1 MKLPTSSRAWVD
13 GCERTM
19 TRVFAGHRA
28 ANSGAVN
35 MNVTNNCTTG
45 RRRRKRDSKGID
57 ERYPDKAVPFAI
69 EGSTGYCGA
78 MFSSPRAERTDRWPL
93 GWVGATC
100 TAIVAGALWQQAPGW
115 TVLAVAFIASVAAA
129 WLLPTL
135 RRPRGI
141 PALTVGL
148 LAVTVTV
155 AVGETATL
163 FSVRRDWTAWSAG
176 EREDRA
182 QRVAASLTDVAST
195 LRRVAEERVQDSSVK
210 ATPPLEGS
218 VESALLV
225 FRNGTMVARAGQTRT
240 PITAGAPVGVRLVDG
255 AFHTSLVARARSAD
269 GLVEAVAVAL
279 VSSAPPADRF
289 ARPLLRTLPGRV
301 DVAHTIIESPD
312 STTVASGVT
321 VVVVPDGANRL
332 ARVRALDFLEGET
345 QLSLLQRAR
354 ARTNL
359 SLGLALLGMLIS
371 AWRRPART
379 GERVAAAAAALL
391 AISVAPLTALS
402 NVSSLFDPASYFAA
416 MGGPLTSNVAAL
428 LMTTALALAVLLLVL
443 RTSFH
448 KPSRWIAAAVV
459 LLVASGG
466 PFLLRDLARGIALP
480 AAGAGFGLW
489 IAWQL
494 ALALAGVSILL
505 AGAAAGHAVLGA
517 SRGVP
522 SHVAPLLAIL
532 AGVFAP
538 ILWEAPGGWPVW
550 YPALWIA
557 AVGSLALTRRGLAQV
572 AAAAVIAGAGAATLT
587 WGSTVRARMALAQ
600 HDLERIEAV
609 DENAYRLLE
618 RFAASMRDETRPVRS
633 TDALL
638 RRYAASELA
647 LAGYP
652 ARLARWVPGNTTA
665 PVSDLTLAPVND
677 TIGAQAVIATMARE
691 SGVVE
696 IRAVGDGPTTLL
708 VAAVPARDG
717 VVTTIAVPP
726 RTRLLPLDPFA
737 SFTGVT
743 GARGTEAPYRLVL
756 AVPLAGDT
764 IAHALV
770 WRRRGDAMHGDGV
783 AGAGIEVRHVH
794 VEVELRSLDVLLPR
808 GALLVLLDV
817 IAVMLLWLA
826 TALADG
832 ALGRLLRL
840 RRARWSRSYRVRLSG
855 ALLTFFIVPAT
866 IFAAWAWY
874 RLQDDDRAAR
884 ELLVRET
891 LRVAAAEHEQRSIGT
906 SPSSTGAPLFLYRDG
921 QLVTASDS
929 LLDAL
934 APLGRLL
941 PVSLGSGGVGTD
953 DFGSDDVFTTRRIVV
968 GDARTLIG
976 FRHLSPASPSVLATP
991 ARGDEFALDA
1001 RREDLGILL
1010 LFASMLGAL
1019 AALWSSGL
1027 AARSLARPV
1036 GALREAALAIAA
1048 GGRAPALGTAPAT
1061 EFAPVYRAFGRMADD
1076 LATSR
1081 AALEAAQRRTEAVLQ
1096 HVASGVLALRT
1107 ASNGVAPGG
1116 DILIANPRA
1125 EAMLGLSLRTTGMSL
1140 RALPVTLAPLV
1151 ERSSA
1156 FLAATND
1163 EEAFELMVLGRQMR
1177 ARLTRLSGG
1186 AVLTLDDVT
1195 ELASAQRVLA
1205 WGEMARQVA
1214 HEIKNPLTPIRLG
1227 VQHLRRAYRDKRGD
1241 FAEILDTNVSRVL
1254 AEIDHLDEIARA
1266 FSRYGTAPEDRT
1278 PPVPVDVGAIVQDV
1292 MALER
1297 LGEDGVREA
1306 GVRWNLDVPE
1316 PGVGPVVA
1324 LAQRDEL
1331 REVLLNVLENA
1342 RLAEA
1347 STVSVHVD
1355 GTATHVV
1362 VDVKDDGTGI
1372 AVDVLPQVFE
1382 PHFSTRTS
1390 GSGLG
1395 LAISRRL
1402 IEGWGGTIGLTSTPG
1417 AGTTVRLTL
1426 RRPTGT

>member
-1 MKLPTSSRAWVD
+1 
-13 GCERTM
+13 
-19 TRVFAGHRA
+19 
-28 ANSGAVN
+28 
-35 MNVTNNCTTG
+35 
-45 RRRRKRDSKGID
+45 
-57 ERYPDKAVPFAI
+57 
-69 EGSTGYCGA
+69 
-78 MFSSPRAERTDRWPL
+78 MFSSPRAARADSWPL
-93 GWVGATC
+93 GWVAATC
-100 TAIVAGALWQQAPGW
+100 TAIVACAFWQQAPGW
-115 TVLAVAFIASVAAA
+115 TSLAVALIASAGAA

-135 RRPRGI
+135 RRPRAI
-141 PALTVGL
+141 PVVTVVL

-163 FSVRRDWTAWSAG
+163 FSVRRDWPTWAAG

-195 LRRVAEERVQDSSVK
+195 LRRVVEARVVDTTGV
-210 ATPPLEGS
+210 AAAPLQAG

-225 FRNGTMVARAGQTRT
+225 FRNGTLVAHAGQTRT
-240 PITAGAPVGVRLVDG
+240 PIAAGAPVGVRLVEG

-269 GLVEAVAVAL
+269 GRVEAVAVAL

-289 ARPLLRTLPGRV
+289 ARPLLRTLSGRV
-301 DVAHTIIESPD
+301 DIAHTIIESPD
-312 STTVASGVT
+312 STIVGIGST
-321 VVVVPDGANRL
+321 VVVVPDGPDRL
-332 ARVRALDFLEGET
+332 ARVRALDFSEGET

-359 SLGLALLGMLIS
+359 SLGLAVLGMLIS

-379 GERVAAAAAALL
+379 GQRVAAAAAVL
-391 AISVAPLTALS
+391 AVAVAPLTALS
-402 NVSSLFDPASYFAA
+402 NVSSLFDPSSYFAA

-443 RTSFH
+443 RTSFQQ
-448 KPSRWIAAAVV
+448 PSRWIAVAVV
-459 LLVASGG
+459 IVVASGG

-480 AAGAGFGLW
+480 AAGAGFVLW
-489 IAWQL
+489 IGWQL

-505 AGAAAGHAVLGA
+505 AGAAAGRAALGPR
-517 SRGVP
+517 RGLP
-522 SHVAPLLAIL
+522 STVAPLLAIL

-538 ILWEAPGGWPVW
+538 ILWDAPGAWPVW
-550 YPALWIA
+550 YPALWVVAI
-557 AVGSLALTRRGLAQV
+557 GSLALTRRGLAQV
-572 AAAAVIAGAGAATLT
+572 AAAAVVAGSGAATLT
-587 WGSTVRARMALAQ
+587 WGATVRARMALAQ
-600 HDLERIEAV
+600 HDLERLEAV

-618 RFAASMRDETRPVRS
+618 RFATSMREETRPVRR

-652 ARLARWVPGNTTA
+652 ARLARWVPGNTTS
-665 PVSDLTLAPVND
+665 PVSELSLAPVND
-677 TIGAQAVIATMARE
+677 TIGAQAAIATMARE
-691 SGVVE
+691 SGLVE

-708 VAAVPARDG
+708 VAAVPAPDR

-743 GARGTEAPYRLVL
+743 GARGIEAPYKLAL
-756 AVPLAGDT
+756 AVPLTGDT
-764 IAHALV
+764 IAHPLE

-783 AGAGIEVRHVH
+783 AGTGLDVRRVH
-794 VEVELRSLDVLLPR
+794 VEVDLRTLDVLLPR
-808 GALLVLLDV
+808 GALLVFLDV
-817 IAVMLLWLA
+817 IAVMLLWSA

-840 RRARWSRSYRVRLSG
+840 RRVRWSRSYRVRLSG

-891 LRVAAAEHEQRSIGT
+891 LRVAAAEQEQRSIGT
-906 SPSSTGAPLFLYRDG
+906 APSSTGAPLFLYRDG

-941 PVSLGSGGVGTD
+941 PVSLGSD
-953 DFGSDDVFTTRRIVV
+953 DFRTDEFGTDDVFTTRRLAV
-968 GDARTLIG
+968 GDARTLVG
-976 FRHLSPASPSVLATP
+976 FRHLSPTSPSVLATP
-991 ARGDEFALDA
+991 ARGDEFALDV
-1001 RREDLGILL
+1001 RREDLGVLL
-1010 LFASMLGAL
+1010 LFATMMGAL

-1048 GGRAPALGTAPAT
+1048 GKRAPALGTAPAT

-1096 HVASGVLALRT
+1096 HVASGVLALRST
-1107 ASNGVAPGG
+1107 AQGGAPGG

-1125 EAMLGLSLRTTGMSL
+1125 EAMLGVSLRTSGVSL
-1140 RALPVTLAPLV
+1140 RALPAALAPLV
-1151 ERSSA
+1151 ERSAA
-1156 FLAATND
+1156 FLAGTND

-1177 ARLTRLSGG
+1177 ARLTRLPSG

-1241 FAEILDTNVSRVL
+1241 FGEILDTNVSRVL

-1278 PPVPVDVGAIVQDV
+1278 PPVPVDVSAVVHDV

-1297 LGEDGVREA
+1297 LGEDGEREA
-1306 GVRWNLDVPE
+1306 GIRWNIEAPE
-1316 PGVGPVVA
+1316 VGAEHVEA

-1331 REVLLNVLENA
+1331 KDVLLNVLENA
-1342 RLAEA
+1342 RLADA
-1347 STVSVHVD
+1347 GTVSVHVA

-1362 VDVKDDGTGI
+1362 IDVKDDGTGI
-1372 AVDVLPQVFE
+1372 GADVLPQVFE

-1426 RRPTGT
+1426 RRAARP

>member
-1 MKLPTSSRAWVD
+1 MSS
-13 GCERTM
+13 TP
-19 TRVFAGHRA
+19 RA
-28 ANSGAVN
+28 APA
-35 MNVTNNCTTG
+35 
-45 RRRRKRDSKGID
+45 DS
-57 ERYPDKAVPFAI
+57 
-69 EGSTGYCGA
+69 
-78 MFSSPRAERTDRWPL
+78 WPL
-93 GWVGATC
+93 GWVAATC
-100 TAIVAGALWQQAPGW
+100 TAIVACALWQQAPGW
-115 TVLAVAFIASVAAA
+115 PSLAVALIASVGAA
-129 WLLPTL
+129 WRLPTL

-141 PALTVGL
+141 AVVTVVL

-155 AVGETATL
+155 ALGETATL
-163 FSVRRDWTAWSAG
+163 FSVRRDWAAWSAG

-195 LRRVAEERVQDSSVK
+195 LRRVVEERVLDSAGVVT
-210 ATPPLEGS
+210 APLPDA

-225 FRNGTMVARAGQTRT
+225 FRNGTLVALAGQTRT
-240 PITAGAPVGVRLVDG
+240 PVTAGAPVGVRLVDG
-255 AFHTSLVARARSAD
+255 AFHTSLVARARSGD
-269 GLVEAVAVAL
+269 GRVEAVAVVLLA
-279 VSSAPPADRF
+279 SAPPADRF
-289 ARPLLRTLPGRV
+289 AKPLLRTLWGRV

-312 STTVASGVT
+312 STSVAPGAT
-321 VVVVPDGANRL
+321 VVVVPDGPNRL
-332 ARVRALDFLEGET
+332 ARVRTLDFSEGET
-345 QLSLLQRAR
+345 QLALLQRAR

-359 SLGLALLGMLIS
+359 SLGLALLGMLIC

-379 GERVAAAAAALL
+379 GQRVAAAAAALL
-391 AISVAPLTALS
+391 AIAVAPLTALS
-402 NVSSLFDPASYFAA
+402 NVSALFDPASYFAA

-428 LMTTALALAVLLLVL
+428 LITTALALAVLLLVL
-443 RTSFH
+443 RTRLTTR
-448 KPSRWIAAAVV
+448 SRWFAVAVV
-459 LLVASGG
+459 MLVASGG

-505 AGAAAGHAVLGA
+505 AGAAAGQAALG
-517 SRGVP
+517 SRRGVP
-522 SHVAPLLAIL
+522 ASVAPLLAL
-532 AGVFAP
+532 LTGVFAP
-538 ILWEAPGGWPVW
+538 VLWDAPGGWPAW

-557 AVGSLALTRRGLAQV
+557 AIGSLALTRRGLAQV
-572 AAAAVIAGAGAATLT
+572 AAAAVVAGAGAATLT
-587 WGSTVRARMALAQ
+587 WGATVRARMALAQ

-618 RFAASMRDETRPVRS
+618 RFASSMREETRPVRS
-633 TDALL
+633 ADALL

-652 ARLARWVPGNTTA
+652 ARLARWVPGNTSA
-665 PVSDLTLAPVND
+665 PVSDLALAPVND
-677 TIGAQAVIATMARE
+677 TIGAQAVIAMMARE
-691 SGVVE
+691 SGLVE

-708 VAAVPARDG
+708 VAAVPAPDS

-737 SFTGVT
+737 AFTGVT
-743 GARGTEAPYRLVL
+743 GARGTEAPYKL
-756 AVPLAGDT
+756 ALATPSAGDT
-764 IAHALV
+764 IAQALE

-783 AGAGIEVRHVH
+783 AGTGIDVRRVH
-794 VEVELRSLDVLLPR
+794 VEVDLRSLDVLLPR
-808 GALLVLLDV
+808 GALLVFLDV
-817 IAVMLLWLA
+817 IAVMLLWSA

-891 LRVAAAEHEQRSIGT
+891 LRVAAAEQERRSIGT
-906 SPSSTGAPLFLYRDG
+906 APSSTGAPLFLYRNG

-941 PVSLGSGGVGTD
+941 PFSLGTSGVRTD
-953 DFGSDDVFTTRRIVV
+953 DFGTDDVFTTRRIAV
-968 GDARTLIG
+968 GDARTLVG

-1001 RREDLGILL
+1001 RREDLGVLL
-1010 LFASMLGAL
+1010 VFATMLGAL
-1019 AALWSSGL
+1019 AALWSSGV

-1048 GGRAPALGTAPAT
+1048 GGRAPVLGVAPAT

-1076 LATSR
+1076 LAVSR
-1081 AALEAAQRRTEAVLQ
+1081 AALEAAQQRTEAVLQ
-1096 HVASGVLALRT
+1096 HVASGVLALR
-1107 ASNGVAPGG
+1107 AAENGGTPGG

-1125 EAMLGLSLRTTGMSL
+1125 EAMLGVSLRTAGMSL
-1140 RALPVTLAPLV
+1140 RALPATLAPLV
-1151 ERSSA
+1151 ERSTA
-1156 FLAATND
+1156 FLSATTD
-1163 EEAFELMVLGRQMR
+1163 EDAFELMVLGRQMR
-1177 ARLTRLSGG
+1177 ARLTRLPSG

-1227 VQHLRRAYRDKRGD
+1227 VQHLLRAYRDQRGD
-1241 FAEILDTNVSRVL
+1241 FGTILDTNVSRVL

-1266 FSRYGTAPEDRT
+1266 FSRYGTVPEDRE
-1278 PPVPVDVGAIVQDV
+1278 PPVPVDVAAVVQDV
-1292 MALER
+1292 VALER
-1297 LGEDGVREA
+1297 LGEDGEREA
-1306 GVRWNLDVPE
+1306 GIRWDIDAPE
-1316 PGVGPVVA
+1316 PGREQVVA
-1324 LAQRDEL
+1324 MAQRDEL
-1331 REVLLNVLENA
+1331 KEVLLNVLENA

-1347 STVSVHVD
+1347 GTVSVRVE

-1362 VDVKDDGTGI
+1362 VDVTDDGSGI
-1372 AVDVLPQVFE
+1372 AADVLPQVFE

-1426 RRPTGT
+1426 RRAGRT

>member
-1 MKLPTSSRAWVD
+1 ML
-13 GCERTM
+13 
-19 TRVFAGHRA
+19 
-28 ANSGAVN
+28 
-35 MNVTNNCTTG
+35 
-45 RRRRKRDSKGID
+45 
-57 ERYPDKAVPFAI
+57 
-69 EGSTGYCGA
+69 
-78 MFSSPRAERTDRWPL
+78 SSPRAARADSWPL
-93 GWVGATC
+93 GWVASTS
-100 TAIVAGALWQQAPGW
+100 TAIVACALWQQAPGW
-115 TVLAVAFIASVAAA
+115 ASLVVALVASASAV
-129 WLLPTL
+129 WMLPTM

-141 PALTVGL
+141 SAATVAL
-148 LAVTVTV
+148 LAITVTV

-163 FSVRRDWTAWSAG
+163 FSVRRDWAAWSAG

-195 LRRVAEERVQDSSVK
+195 LRRVAEERVLDTLNVAS
-210 ATPPLEGS
+210 PPLEGA

-225 FRNGTMVARAGQTRT
+225 FRNGTLVARAGQTRT
-240 PITAGAPVGVRLVDG
+240 PIMPGAPVGVRLVDG

-269 GLVEAVAVAL
+269 GRVEAVTVAL

-289 ARPLLRTLPGRV
+289 ARPLLRTLSGRV

-312 STTVASGVT
+312 STNVAVGST
-321 VVVVPDGANRL
+321 VVVVPDGPNRL
-332 ARVRALDFLEGET
+332 ARVRALSFSEGET

-359 SLGLALLGMLIS
+359 TLGLALLGMLIG

-379 GERVAAAAAALL
+379 GQRVAAAAAAVL
-391 AISVAPLTALS
+391 AIAVAPLTALS
-402 NVSSLFDPASYFAA
+402 NVSALFDPASYFAA

-443 RTSFH
+443 RTSFQ

-459 LLVASGG
+459 IIVASGG

-505 AGAAAGHAVLGA
+505 AGAAAGQAAHGPR
-517 SRGVP
+517 RGLP
-522 SHVAPLLAIL
+522 SSVAPLLALIT
-532 AGVFAP
+532 GVFAP
-538 ILWEAPGGWPVW
+538 ILWDAPGGWPAW
-550 YPALWIA
+550 YPALWVA
-557 AVGSLALTRRGLAQV
+557 AIGSLALTRRGLAQV
-572 AAAAVIAGAGAATLT
+572 AAAAVVAGAGAATLT
-587 WGSTVRARMALAQ
+587 WGATVRARMALAQ

-618 RFAASMRDETRPVRS
+618 RFATAMREETRPVRS

-652 ARLARWVPGNTTA
+652 ARLARWVPGNSTT
-665 PVSDLTLAPVND
+665 PVSELSLAPVND

-708 VAAVPARDG
+708 VAAVPAPDS

-737 SFTGVT
+737 AFTGVT
-743 GARGTEAPYRLVL
+743 GARGTEAPYRLTL
-756 AVPLAGDT
+756 AVPLPGDS
-764 IAHALV
+764 IAHPLE

-783 AGAGIEVRHVH
+783 AGTGIDVRRVH
-794 VEVELRSLDVLLPR
+794 VEVDLRTLDVLLPR

-817 IAVMLLWLA
+817 IAVMLLWSA

-832 ALGRLLRL
+832 ALGRLLRV
-840 RRARWSRSYRVRLSG
+840 RRVRWSRSYRVRLSG
-855 ALLTFFIVPAT
+855 ALLAFFIVPAT

-891 LRVAAAEHEQRSIGT
+891 LRVAAAEQEQRSVGT

-941 PVSLGSGGVGTD
+941 PVSLGTGDFSTD
-953 DFGSDDVFTTRRIVV
+953 DFGTDDVFATRRIAV
-968 GDARTLIG
+968 GDARTLVG
-976 FRHLSPASPSVLATP
+976 FRHLAPTSPSVLATP

-1010 LFASMLGAL
+1010 LFATMIGAL

-1096 HVASGVLALRT
+1096 HVASGVLALRS
-1107 ASNGVAPGG
+1107 ASRGAAPGG

-1125 EAMLGLSLRTTGMSL
+1125 EAMLGVSLRTSGVSL
-1140 RALPVTLAPLV
+1140 HSLPVTLAPLV
-1151 ERSSA
+1151 ERSTA
-1156 FLAATND
+1156 FLSAAND
-1163 EEAFELMVLGRQMR
+1163 EEAFELLVLGRQVR
-1177 ARLTRLSGG
+1177 ARLTRLPSG

-1227 VQHLRRAYRDKRGD
+1227 VQHLLRAYRDKRGD
-1241 FAEILDTNVSRVL
+1241 FGEILDTNVSRVL

-1278 PPVPVDVGAIVQDV
+1278 PAVPVDVAAVVLDV

-1297 LGEDGVREA
+1297 LGEDGEREA
-1306 GVRWNLDVPE
+1306 GIRWHIDAPE
-1316 PGVGPVVA
+1316 PGAEQVVA
-1324 LAQRDEL
+1324 LALRDEL
-1331 REVLLNVLENA
+1331 KEVLLNVLENA
-1342 RLAEA
+1342 RLAGA
-1347 STVSVHVD
+1347 GTVVVHVE

-1362 VDVKDDGTGI
+1362 IDVKDDGSGI
-1372 AVDVLPQVFE
+1372 PADVLPQVFE

-1417 AGTTVRLTL
+1417 DGTTVRLTL
-1426 RRPTGT
+1426 RRATRR

>member
-1 MKLPTSSRAWVD
+1 MV
-13 GCERTM
+13 G
-19 TRVFAGHRA
+19 FA
-28 ANSGAVN
+28 
-35 MNVTNNCTTG
+35 
-45 RRRRKRDSKGID
+45 
-57 ERYPDKAVPFAI
+57 
-69 EGSTGYCGA
+69 GYCGA
-78 MFSSPRAERTDRWPL
+78 MFSLPRAARADSWPF
-93 GWVGATC
+93 GWVAATS
-100 TAIVAGALWQQAPGW
+100 TAILACAFWQQAPGW
-115 TVLAVAFIASVAAA
+115 ASLAVALAASAGAA
-129 WLLPTL
+129 WRLPTL

-141 PALTVGL
+141 PA
-148 LAVTVTV
+148 VTV
-155 AVGETATL
+155 ALLAITVAVALGETATL
-163 FSVRRDWTAWSAG
+163 LSVRRDWAAWSAG

-182 QRVAASLTDVAST
+182 QRVAARLTEVAST
-195 LRRVAEERVQDSSVK
+195 LRRVAEARVLDSTNL
-210 ATPPLEGS
+210 ATPPLEGG

-225 FRNGTMVARAGQTRT
+225 FRNGELVARAGQTRT
-240 PITAGAPVGVRLVDG
+240 PISLGPPVGVRLVEG
-255 AFHTSLVARARSAD
+255 AFHTSLVARARSAN
-269 GLVEAVAVAL
+269 GRVEAVAVAL

-289 ARPLLRTLPGRV
+289 AEPLLGTLSGRV

-312 STTVASGVT
+312 STSVTAGST
-321 VVVVPDGANRL
+321 VVVVPDGPNRL
-332 ARVRALDFLEGET
+332 ARVRALDFSEGET
-345 QLSLLQRAR
+345 RLSLLQRAR
-354 ARTNL
+354 ARTTL
-359 SLGLALLGMLIS
+359 SLAMALLGLLIC

-379 GERVAAAAAALL
+379 GQRVAAAAVAVLTIA
-391 AISVAPLTALS
+391 VAPLSALS

-428 LMTTALALAVLLLVL
+428 MITTALALAVLLLVL
-443 RTSFH
+443 RASWQ
-448 KPSRWIAAAVV
+448 KPSRGIAAVV
-459 LLVASGG
+459 VLVAASGG

-505 AGAAAGHAVLGA
+505 AGAAAGNAALG
-517 SRGVP
+517 SRRGLP
-522 SHVAPLLAIL
+522 SSVAPLLAL
-532 AGVFAP
+532 VTGAFAP
-538 ILWEAPGGWPVW
+538 ILWDAPGGWPAW
-550 YPALWIA
+550 YPALWVA
-557 AVGSLALTRRGLAQV
+557 AIGALALTRRGLTQV
-572 AAAAVIAGAGAATLT
+572 AAAAVVAGAGAATLT
-587 WGSTVRARMALAQ
+587 WGATVRARMALAQ

-618 RFAASMRDETRPVRS
+618 RFATAMRDETRPVRG

-652 ARLARWVPGNTTA
+652 ARLARWVPGDTTT
-665 PVSDLTLAPVND
+665 PVAELSLAPVND
-677 TIGAQAVIATMARE
+677 AIGAQAVIASMARA
-691 SGVVE
+691 SGLVE
-696 IRAVGDGPTTLL
+696 IRAVGDGPATLL
-708 VAAVPARDG
+708 VAAVPAPDR

-737 SFTGVT
+737 AFTGVT
-743 GARGTEAPYRLVL
+743 GARGTAAPYKL
-756 AVPLAGDT
+756 ALTVPLAGDT
-764 IAHALV
+764 TVYPLR

-783 AGAGIEVRHVH
+783 AGTGIDVRRVH
-794 VEVELRSLDVLLPR
+794 VEVDLRTLDVLLPR

-817 IAVMLLWLA
+817 VAVLLLWSA

-891 LRVAAAEHEQRSIGT
+891 LRVAAAEQERRALGT
-906 SPSSTGAPLFLYRDG
+906 APSSTGAPLFLYRDG

-941 PVSLGSGGVGTD
+941 PVSLGAGDVMTD
-953 DFGSDDVFTTRRIVV
+953 DFGADDAFTTRRMAV
-968 GDARTLIG
+968 GDARTLVG
-976 FRHLSPASPSVLATP
+976 FRHLASTSSSVIATP

-1001 RREDLGILL
+1001 RREDLGVLL
-1010 LFASMLGAL
+1010 LFATMLGAL

-1096 HVASGVLALRT
+1096 HVASGVLALRS
-1107 ASNGVAPGG
+1107 ASPGAASGG

-1125 EAMLGLSLRTTGMSL
+1125 EAMLGVSLRTSGVPLQSL
-1140 RALPVTLAPLV
+1140 PAPLAPLV
-1151 ERSSA
+1151 ERSTA
-1156 FLAATND
+1156 FLTATHD
-1163 EEAFELMVLGRQMR
+1163 EEAFELLVLGRQMR
-1177 ARLTRLSGG
+1177 ARLTRLPRG

-1227 VQHLRRAYRDKRGD
+1227 VQHLLRAYRDQRGD
-1241 FAEILDTNVSRVL
+1241 FGDILDTNVSRVL

-1278 PPVPVDVGAIVQDV
+1278 PPVPVDVAAVVQDV

-1297 LGEDGVREA
+1297 LGEDGEREA
-1306 GVRWNLDVPE
+1306 GVRWIIDAPA
-1316 PGVGPVVA
+1316 PGAPPVDA

-1331 REVLLNVLENA
+1331 KDVLLNVLENA
-1342 RLAEA
+1342 RLADA
-1347 STVSVHVD
+1347 TSVTVRVE

-1362 VDVKDDGTGI
+1362 VDVRDDGAGI
-1372 AVDVLPQVFE
+1372 PADVLPQVFE

-1426 RRPTGT
+1426 RRAIRP

>member
-1 MKLPTSSRAWVD
+1 
-13 GCERTM
+13 
-19 TRVFAGHRA
+19 
-28 ANSGAVN
+28 
-35 MNVTNNCTTG
+35 
-45 RRRRKRDSKGID
+45 
-57 ERYPDKAVPFAI
+57 
-69 EGSTGYCGA
+69 
-78 MFSSPRAERTDRWPL
+78 MFSSPRAARADSWPL
-93 GWVGATC
+93 GWVAATC
-100 TAIVAGALWQQAPGW
+100 TAIVACAFWQQAPGW
-115 TVLAVAFIASVAAA
+115 TSLAVALIASAGAA
-129 WLLPTL
+129 WMLPTL
-135 RRPRGI
+135 RRPRAI
-141 PALTVGL
+141 PVVTVVL

-163 FSVRRDWTAWSAG
+163 FSVRRDWPTWAAG

-195 LRRVAEERVQDSSVK
+195 LRRVVEARVVDTTGV
-210 ATPPLEGS
+210 AAAPLQAG

-225 FRNGTMVARAGQTRT
+225 FRNGTLVAHAGQTRT
-240 PITAGAPVGVRLVDG
+240 PIAAGAPVGVRLVEG

-269 GLVEAVAVAL
+269 GRVEAVAVAL

-289 ARPLLRTLPGRV
+289 ARPLLRTLSGRV
-301 DVAHTIIESPD
+301 DIAHTIIESPD
-312 STTVASGVT
+312 STIVGIGST
-321 VVVVPDGANRL
+321 VVVVPDGPDRL
-332 ARVRALDFLEGET
+332 ARVRALDFSEGET

-359 SLGLALLGMLIS
+359 SLGLAVLGMLIS

-379 GERVAAAAAALL
+379 GQRVVAAAAAVL
-391 AISVAPLTALS
+391 AIAVAPLTALS
-402 NVSSLFDPASYFAA
+402 NVSSLFDPSSYFAA

-443 RTSFH
+443 RTSFQQ
-448 KPSRWIAAAVV
+448 PSRWIAVAVV
-459 LLVASGG
+459 IVVASGG

-480 AAGAGFGLW
+480 AAGAGFVLW
-489 IAWQL
+489 IGWQL

-505 AGAAAGHAVLGA
+505 AGAAAGRAALGPR
-517 SRGVP
+517 RGLP
-522 SHVAPLLAIL
+522 STVAPLLAIL

-538 ILWEAPGGWPVW
+538 ILWDAPGAWPAW
-550 YPALWIA
+550 YPALWVVAI
-557 AVGSLALTRRGLAQV
+557 GSLALTRRGLAQV
-572 AAAAVIAGAGAATLT
+572 AAAAVVAGSGAATLT
-587 WGSTVRARMALAQ
+587 WGATVRARMALAQ
-600 HDLERIEAV
+600 HDLERLEAV

-618 RFAASMRDETRPVRS
+618 RFATSMREETRPVRR

-652 ARLARWVPGNTTA
+652 ARLARWVPGNTTS
-665 PVSDLTLAPVND
+665 PVSELSLAPVND
-677 TIGAQAVIATMARE
+677 TIGAQAAIATMARE
-691 SGVVE
+691 SGMVE

-708 VAAVPARDG
+708 VAAVPAPDR

-743 GARGTEAPYRLVL
+743 GARGIEAPYKLAL
-756 AVPLAGDT
+756 AVPLTGDT
-764 IAHALV
+764 IAHPLQ

-783 AGAGIEVRHVH
+783 AGTGLDVRRVH
-794 VEVELRSLDVLLPR
+794 VEVDLRTLDVLLPR
-808 GALLVLLDV
+808 GALLVFLDV
-817 IAVMLLWLA
+817 IAVMLLWSA

-840 RRARWSRSYRVRLSG
+840 RRVRWSRSYRVRLSG
-855 ALLTFFIVPAT
+855 ALLTFFIVPAA

-891 LRVAAAEHEQRSIGT
+891 LRVAAAEQEQRSIGT
-906 SPSSTGAPLFLYRDG
+906 APSSTGAPLFLYRDG

-941 PVSLGSGGVGTD
+941 PVSLGSD
-953 DFGSDDVFTTRRIVV
+953 DFRTDEFGTDDVFTTRRLAV
-968 GDARTLIG
+968 GDARTLVG
-976 FRHLSPASPSVLATP
+976 FRHLSPTSPSVLATP
-991 ARGDEFALDA
+991 ARGDEFALDV
-1001 RREDLGILL
+1001 RREDLGVLL
-1010 LFASMLGAL
+1010 LFATMMGAL

-1048 GGRAPALGTAPAT
+1048 GKRAPALGTAPAT

-1096 HVASGVLALRT
+1096 HVASGVLALRST
-1107 ASNGVAPGG
+1107 AQGGAPGG

-1125 EAMLGLSLRTTGMSL
+1125 EAMLGVSLRTSEVSL
-1140 RALPVTLAPLV
+1140 RALPAALAPLV
-1151 ERSSA
+1151 ERSAA
-1156 FLAATND
+1156 FLAGTND

-1177 ARLTRLSGG
+1177 ARLTRLPSG

-1241 FAEILDTNVSRVL
+1241 FGEILDTNVSRVL

-1278 PPVPVDVGAIVQDV
+1278 PPVPVDVSAVVHDV

-1297 LGEDGVREA
+1297 LGEDGEREA
-1306 GVRWNLDVPE
+1306 GIRWNIEAPE
-1316 PGVGPVVA
+1316 VGAEHVEA

-1331 REVLLNVLENA
+1331 KDVLLNVLENA
-1342 RLAEA
+1342 RLADA
-1347 STVSVHVD
+1347 GTVSVHVA

-1362 VDVKDDGTGI
+1362 IDVKDDGTGI
-1372 AVDVLPQVFE
+1372 AADVLPQVFE

-1426 RRPTGT
+1426 RRAARP

>member
-1 MKLPTSSRAWVD
+1 M
-13 GCERTM
+13 
-19 TRVFAGHRA
+19 
-28 ANSGAVN
+28 
-35 MNVTNNCTTG
+35 
-45 RRRRKRDSKGID
+45 
-57 ERYPDKAVPFAI
+57 
-69 EGSTGYCGA
+69 
-78 MFSSPRAERTDRWPL
+78 
-93 GWVGATC
+93 
-100 TAIVAGALWQQAPGW
+100 
-115 TVLAVAFIASVAAA
+115 AVAVVASACAA
-129 WLLPTL
+129 WMLPTL
-135 RRPRGI
+135 RRPRAI
-141 PALTVGL
+141 PVVTVVL
-148 LAVTVTV
+148 LAITVTV

-163 FSVRRDWTAWSAG
+163 FSVRRDWAAWSAG

-182 QRVAASLTDVAST
+182 QRVAARLTDVAST
-195 LRRVAEERVQDSSVK
+195 LRRVAEARVLDSVGV
-210 ATPPLEGS
+210 ATVPLEGG

-225 FRNGTMVARAGQTRT
+225 FEAGTLITRAGQTRT
-240 PITAGAPVGVRLVDG
+240 PITIGAPVGVRLVDG

-269 GLVEAVAVAL
+269 GRFEAVAVAL

-289 ARPLLRTLPGRV
+289 AKPLLRTISGRV

-312 STTVASGVT
+312 STSVAAGST
-321 VVVVPDGANRL
+321 VVMVPDGPNRL
-332 ARVRALDFLEGET
+332 ARVRALDFSEGET

-359 SLGLALLGMLIS
+359 SLSLALLGMLIG

-379 GERVAAAAAALL
+379 AQRVAAAAAAVL
-391 AISVAPLTALS
+391 AIAVAPLTALS

-443 RTSFH
+443 RTSFQT
-448 KPSRWIAAAVV
+448 PSRWIAAAVV
-459 LLVASGG
+459 MIVASGG

-505 AGAAAGHAVLGA
+505 AGAAAGQAALGPR
-517 SRGVP
+517 RGLP
-522 SHVAPLLAIL
+522 SSVAPLLAL
-532 AGVFAP
+532 LTGVFAP
-538 ILWEAPGGWPVW
+538 LLWDAPGGWPAW
-550 YPALWIA
+550 YPALWVVAIGA
-557 AVGSLALTRRGLAQV
+557 LALTRRGLAQV
-572 AAAAVIAGAGAATLT
+572 AAAAVVAGAGAATLT
-587 WGSTVRARMALAQ
+587 WGATVRAQMALAQ
-600 HDLERIEAV
+600 HDLERLEAV

-618 RFAASMRDETRPVRS
+618 RFATSMREETRPVRS
-633 TDALL
+633 PDALL

-652 ARLARWVPGNTTA
+652 ARLARWVPGNTTS
-665 PVSDLTLAPVND
+665 PVSELSLAPVND
-677 TIGAQAVIATMARE
+677 TIGAQAVIATMARA
-691 SGVVE
+691 SGLVE

-708 VAAVPARDG
+708 VAAVPALDS

-737 SFTGVT
+737 AFTGVT
-743 GARGTEAPYRLVL
+743 GARGTQAPYKLAL

-764 IAHALV
+764 IPHPLQ

-783 AGAGIEVRHVH
+783 VGAHINMRRVH
-794 VEVELRSLDVLLPR
+794 VEVDLRTLDVLLPR

-817 IAVMLLWLA
+817 IAVLLLWSA

-891 LRVAAAEHEQRSIGT
+891 LRVAAAEQEQRAVGT
-906 SPSSTGAPLFLYRDG
+906 TPSSTGAPLFLYRDG

-941 PVSLGSGGVGTD
+941 PVSLGSGDVMTD
-953 DFGSDDVFTTRRIVV
+953 DFGTDDVFTTRRLAV
-968 GDARTLIG
+968 GDARTLVG
-976 FRHLSPASPSVLATP
+976 FRRLAPSSPSVLATP

-1010 LFASMLGAL
+1010 LFATMLGAL
-1019 AALWSSGL
+1019 AALWSSGV
-1027 AARSLARPV
+1027 AARALARPV

-1048 GGRAPALGTAPAT
+1048 GGRAPTLGTAPAT
-1061 EFAPVYRAFGRMADD
+1061 EFAPVYGAFGRMADD

-1081 AALEAAQRRTEAVLQ
+1081 AALVAAQRRTEAVLQ
-1096 HVASGVLALRT
+1096 HVASGVLALRS
-1107 ASNGVAPGG
+1107 AAHGAVPGG

-1125 EAMLGLSLRTTGMSL
+1125 EAMLGVSLRTSGVSL
-1140 RALPVTLAPLV
+1140 QSLPATLARLV
-1151 ERSSA
+1151 ERSTA
-1156 FLAATND
+1156 FLDATND
-1163 EEAFELMVLGRQMR
+1163 EDAFELMVLGRQMR
-1177 ARLTRLSGG
+1177 ARLTRLPSG

-1227 VQHLRRAYRDKRGD
+1227 VQHMLRAYRDQRGD
-1241 FAEILDTNVSRVL
+1241 FGEILNTNVSRVL

-1278 PPVPVDVGAIVQDV
+1278 PAVPVDVAAVVHDV
-1292 MALER
+1292 IALER
-1297 LGEDGVREA
+1297 LGEDGEREA
-1306 GVRWNLDVPE
+1306 GVRWNIDAPE
-1316 PGVGPVVA
+1316 PGTEQVVA

-1331 REVLLNVLENA
+1331 KEVLLNVLENA
-1342 RLAEA
+1342 RLADA
-1347 STVSVHVD
+1347 GTVSVHVT

-1362 VDVKDDGTGI
+1362 IDVQDNGTGI
-1372 AVDVLPQVFE
+1372 PADVLPQVFE

-1417 AGTTVRLTL
+1417 GGTTVRLTL
-1426 RRPTGT
+1426 RRATRN

>member
-1 MKLPTSSRAWVD
+1 M
-13 GCERTM
+13 
-19 TRVFAGHRA
+19 AGF
-28 ANSGAVN
+28 S
-35 MNVTNNCTTG
+35 
-45 RRRRKRDSKGID
+45 
-57 ERYPDKAVPFAI
+57 
-69 EGSTGYCGA
+69 GYCGA
-78 MFSSPRAERTDRWPL
+78 MVSTPRAARVDSWPL
-93 GWVGATC
+93 GWVAATS
-100 TAIVAGALWQQAPGW
+100 TAIVACALWQQAPGW
-115 TVLAVAFIASVAAA
+115 ASLAVALLASVGAG
-129 WLLPTL
+129 WMLPSL

-141 PALTVGL
+141 PTVTVVL
-148 LAVTVTV
+148 LAITVTV

-163 FSVRRDWTAWSAG
+163 FSVRRDWAAWSAG

-182 QRVAASLTDVAST
+182 QRVAARLTDVAYT
-195 LRRVAEERVQDSSVK
+195 LRRVAEERVLDAIGV
-210 ATPPLEGS
+210 ATVPLEGG

-225 FRNGTMVARAGQTRT
+225 FKDGTLIARAGQTRT
-240 PITAGAPVGVRLVDG
+240 PIAASAPVGVRLVDG

-269 GLVEAVAVAL
+269 GRVEAVAVAL

-289 ARPLLRTLPGRV
+289 AKPLLGTLSGRV

-312 STTVASGVT
+312 STNVATGET
-321 VVVVPDGANRL
+321 VVVVPDGPNRL
-332 ARVRALDFLEGET
+332 ARVRALDFSEGET

-359 SLGLALLGMLIS
+359 SLGLALLGMLIG

-379 GERVAAAAAALL
+379 GQRVAAAAAAVL
-391 AISVAPLTALS
+391 AIAVAPLTALS
-402 NVSSLFDPASYFAA
+402 NVSSLFDPASYFVA

-443 RTSFH
+443 RSSFH

-466 PFLLRDLARGIALP
+466 PFLLRDLAGGIALP

-505 AGAAAGHAVLGA
+505 AGAAAGQALLGPR
-517 SRGVP
+517 RGLP
-522 SHVAPLLAIL
+522 FSVAPLLAL
-532 AGVFAP
+532 LTGVFAP
-538 ILWEAPGGWPVW
+538 ILWEAPDGWPAW
-550 YPALWIA
+550 YPALWVA
-557 AVGSLALTRRGLAQV
+557 AIGALAITRRGLARV
-572 AAAAVIAGAGAATLT
+572 AAAAVVAGAGAATLT
-587 WGSTVRARMALAQ
+587 WGATVRARMALAQ
-600 HDLERIEAV
+600 HDLERIEVV

-618 RFAASMRDETRPVRS
+618 RFATSMRDETRPVRS

-652 ARLARWVPGNTTA
+652 ARLARWVPGNTTT
-665 PVSDLTLAPVND
+665 PVSELSLAPVND

-708 VAAVPARDG
+708 VAAVPALDS

-737 SFTGVT
+737 AFTGVT
-743 GARGTEAPYRLVL
+743 GARGTEAPYKLTL
-756 AVPLAGDT
+756 AVPLVGDT
-764 IAHALV
+764 VAHPLQ

-783 AGAGIEVRHVH
+783 AGTRIDLRRVH
-794 VEVELRSLDVLLPR
+794 VEVDLRTLDVLLPR

-817 IAVMLLWLA
+817 IVVLLLWSA

-866 IFAAWAWY
+866 LFAAWAWY

-891 LRVAAAEHEQRSIGT
+891 LRVAAAEQDQRAVGT
-906 SPSSTGAPLFLYRDG
+906 APSSTGAPLFLYRDG

-941 PVSLGSGGVGTD
+941 PVSLGSGDATTD
-953 DFGSDDVFTTRRIVV
+953 DFGTDDVFATRRMAL
-968 GDARTLIG
+968 GDARTLVG
-976 FRHLSPASPSVLATP
+976 FRHLAPSSPSVLATP

-1001 RREDLGILL
+1001 RREDLGVLL
-1010 LFASMLGAL
+1010 LFATMLGAL

-1081 AALEAAQRRTEAVLQ
+1081 AALVAAQRRTEAVLQ
-1096 HVASGVLALRT
+1096 HVASGVLALRSPSL
-1107 ASNGVAPGG
+1107 AAEAGG

-1125 EAMLGLSLRTTGMSL
+1125 EAMLGLSLRTSGVSL
-1140 RALPVTLAPLV
+1140 QSLPATLAPLV
-1151 ERSSA
+1151 ERSTA
-1156 FLAATND
+1156 FLDSTSD

-1177 ARLTRLSGG
+1177 ARLTRLPSG

-1227 VQHLRRAYRDKRGD
+1227 VQHLLRAYRDQRGD
-1241 FAEILDTNVSRVL
+1241 FGEILTTNVSRVL
-1254 AEIDHLDEIARA
+1254 AEIDRLDEIARA

-1278 PPVPVDVGAIVQDV
+1278 PAVPVDVAAVVHDV

-1297 LGEDGVREA
+1297 LGEDGEREA
-1306 GVRWNLDVPE
+1306 GVRWHIDAPE
-1316 PGVGPVVA
+1316 PGAEQGMA

-1331 REVLLNVLENA
+1331 KEVLLNVLENA
-1342 RLAEA
+1342 RLADA
-1347 STVSVHVD
+1347 GTVSVHVS

-1362 VDVKDDGTGI
+1362 IDVNDDGTGI
-1372 AVDVLPQVFE
+1372 AADVLPQVFE

-1402 IEGWGGTIGLTSTPG
+1402 IEGWGGTIGLTSIPG
-1417 AGTTVRLTL
+1417 GGTTVRLTL
-1426 RRPTGT
+1426 RRATHR